1 MNECGEK
8 LLNTNYEVV
17 WESLYVVKKKKQTCF
32 TNINIKFKNKNILPI
47 FKNYFSWENV
57 IEKKIVIA

>member
-17 WESLYVVKKKKQTCF
+17 WESLYVVKKKQKTCF
-32 TNINIKFKNKNILPI
+32 ININRKFKNKNILPI
-47 FKNYFSWENV
+47 FKNYLSWENV
-57 IEKKIVIA
+57 IEKK